1 VGLLLTGG
9 KKDVVL
15 SAKLAERPNRVAIYG
30 WRQLSGE
37 PIQPLTTVH
46 VSSYVDYSHGIRL
59 VADRALYAA
68 EVVSLAELY
77 ADPERCQLVSNEGAL
92 APRGRPP

>member
-1 VGLLLTGG
+1 MGLLLTGG

-30 WRQLSGE
+30 WRQQSGE

-46 VSSYVDYSHGIRL
+46 VNSYVDYSHGIRL
-59 VADRALYAA
+59 IAEQALYQG
-68 EVVSLAELY
+68 EIVSLTKLLT
-77 ADPERCQLVSNEGAL
+77 DPARCELVSNEGVVS
-92 APRGRPP
+92 PSY